1 MEVDQ
6 PLSAEICVICEKA
19 IDTGPGAKPSRTLQE
34 KAVTKLR
41 ESSVARRDKRMQKSL
56 KNVTNITV
64 HDSCRSNYS
73 RLPSNSRKSHQT
85 VEKSKPDPISTRS
98 TKKDDFPFTEKCFI
112 CGCDAGSDFELK
124 QKKLELHKQRRV
136 SRVTRNATRQSL
148 LDICQQR
155 KDYESDT
162 VFERINNVPD
172 LVKVD
177 ARYHSDCF
185 PKFCNYFS
193 HDQKGRP
200 LHPYVDDLT
209 QFIIRSILEDNDD
222 CQFSMRELIQRSGQ
236 DDVTD
241 FRHVQERLRR
251 YFHDS
256 VVFTNIRNDVII
268 TYIDK
273 SKQILS
279 DSWFRK
285 RCNDEAAE
293 REKIVKKAADI
304 ILDDIRGKVYDTGT
318 YKAPSNFLEDIHTDV
333 PHTLKIFLDT
343 VMIGKKKQ
351 SKKWDAQVCTVSHMI
366 ISAARPRTFISS
378 LQLGLSSVIH
388 KQHASRKLID
398 NLSFIGIC
406 ASYTETMLFEASL
419 VKDPES
425 LQLTQAFIQ
434 FAFDNAD
441 HNTQTLDGSNTFH
454 VMGGIMIVTPHSS
467 VTSLKQVT
475 RLKKIPKAVELAGS
489 GVMELQKYSS
499 PISQGMDNVIMKI
512 LGYNETT
519 TPLALFK
526 PRDFTWLC
534 GKSLRPKDTKG
545 YNSFMEMVRECE
557 DFQISRILSLPIINN
572 PPSELDTVY
581 TALLYAD
588 QRARA
593 INQRHVPVTFDH
605 PLWMKSEFI
614 LENQDPNKPEDE
626 KLRCFG
632 VIGMFHLLM
641 STSKAISS
649 TMDGSGL
656 REIFALLFAENSLDS
671 IFAGKA
677 HDRAMRGHKLVMV
690 SIATLILRE
699 VQFSEAELA
708 TIDNV
713 LKNLENPDFDVIS
726 AMNSEVLRSMTE
738 KFLIACEDL
747 RKRSPTAELWIQYF
761 SFGILLFK
769 IVESYKRGDWNLL
782 METLQHTLPLFH
794 ATAHLN
800 YAKATHLFLQ
810 KMLSLEEIMDPM
822 EYDLYTRKQY
832 FTVRRRNIVC
842 SGNPPDLTIEQV
854 FMRTMKVAGGLT
866 HGRGVSEGVI
876 ARWIMSM
883 IVLTEVTY
891 AVEFFCSHGYAGSEQ
906 FSDDREAS
914 IKRDAQDLVKITDY
928 MNSHNPFDITDTQL
942 VVSIS
947 TGLCGD
953 SRVNCHQVLKVG
965 HSLLTG
971 TFNKKYKD
979 IHLKRKSK
987 IISIAAAQSSIP
999 VENDTVVID
1008 PTLLFQRLSM
1018 IIENKDDM
1026 KEHLKLELAPYPK
1039 ALFDQHG
1046 MSKTQK
1052 HKFIENFTPT
1062 IGAPQFPGMKYIIDG
1077 GFLLHK
1083 VVWHQGDIIDA
1094 ILQRFVK
1101 YIEKHYSQGS
1111 TVIFDGYPSIPD
1123 ARHIKSLERARR
1135 VKQNQAREA
1144 QSERGMPMPLSKDK
1158 YLSNE
1163 KNKNRLIQLLI
1174 EDLRAAGHTC
1184 EQADEDADT
1193 LIVNSAIRM
1202 SREMNVPAIIVG
1214 EDIDLLVILTQLAD
1228 EDDLVYFFK
1237 PGKGKTPSKYFS
1249 SRSFHP
1255 EHLTNLVAFFHAF
1268 CGCDTVSSI
1277 FGKGKNAIVKLFQNK
1292 PELVP
1297 LATPFNQEN
1306 ASVDTL
1312 VKNGTKI
1319 MARLYDPQGETDDLD
1334 EMRYKYFKSKTTKL
1348 SFKLETL
1355 PPTRKATKQHILRT
1369 FLQIQLWHGNSTI
1382 TAKDFGWFEYMTP
1395 TGVRC
1400 LKPVYVEDNIM
1411 IPPTLMQQIFCGC
1424 ETGCSKKI
1432 CKCVRLGV
1440 PCTDLCKNC
1449 HGTDCQNVPYFNLEV
1464 PTDDLNVDQDT
1475 VEILNDSQLHDE
1487 STQVAIQSEEQST
1500 STDYRRRDEST
1511 STDE

>member
-1 MEVDQ
+1 MEVDR

-19 IDTGPGAKPSRTLQE
+19 IDTGPGAKPSRTQQE

-56 KNVTNITV
+56 KNVTIITV
-64 HDSCRSNYS
+64 HDSCRSDSS
-73 RLPSNSRKSHQT
+73 RSPSNSRNSRQTGKKSN
-85 VEKSKPDPISTRS
+85 PNPISTRS
-98 TKKDDFPFTEKCFI
+98 TKEADFTFTEKCFI

-136 SRVTRNATRQSL
+136 SRVTQNTTRQSL
-148 LDICQQR
+148 LDISQQR
-155 KDYESDT
+155 KDHEGDT

-172 LVKVD
+172 LVERD

-185 PKFCNYFS
+185 RRFCKHFS
-193 HDQKGRP
+193 HDRKGRP

-241 FRHVQERLRR
+241 FRHVQERLRL

-256 VVFTNIRNDVII
+256 V
-268 TYIDK
+268 
-273 SKQILS
+273 
-279 DSWFRK
+279 FRK

-293 REKIVKKAADI
+293 REKIVKKVADI
-304 ILDDIRGKVYDTGT
+304 ILDDIRGKVYNTDT

-333 PHTLKIFLDT
+333 PHTLEIFLDT
-343 VMIGKKKQ
+343 VMI
-351 SKKWDAQVCTVSHMI
+351 SKKNG
-366 ISAARPRTFISS
+366 
-378 LQLGLSSVIH
+378 LGLSSVIH

-398 NLSFIGIC
+398 SLPFIGIC
-406 ASYTETMLFEASL
+406 ASYTETMLFEASI
-419 VKDPES
+419 VKDPGS

-434 FAFDNAD
+434 FAFDDAD
-441 HNTQTLDGSNTFH
+441 HNTQTLDGSHTFH

-475 RLKKIPKAVELAGS
+475 RLKKMPKAVESAGS
-489 GVMELQKYSS
+489 GVMELQKYSG

-512 LGYNETT
+512 LGYDEAT

-526 PRDFTWLC
+526 PRDFKWLC
-534 GKSLRPKDTKG
+534 SKSFRPKDKKG

-557 DFQISRILSLPIINN
+557 DFQISRILSLPMINN

-581 TALLYAD
+581 TALLHAD
-588 QRARA
+588 QRARE

-632 VIGMFHLLM
+632 VIGMFHLVM

-690 SIATLILRE
+690 SMSTLILRE
-699 VQFSEAELA
+699 VQFSDAELA

-713 LKNLENPDFDVIS
+713 LKNLGNPDFDGIS
-726 AMNSEVLRSMTE
+726 AMNSEVLRSMTK
-738 KFLIACEDL
+738 KFLIVCEDL

-769 IVESYKRGDWNLL
+769 IVESYKEGDWNLL

-832 FTVRRRNIVC
+832 FTVRRRNILC

-854 FMRTMKVAGGLT
+854 FMRTMKVAEGLT

-891 AVEFFCSHGYAGSEQ
+891 AV
-906 FSDDREAS
+906 
-914 IKRDAQDLVKITDY
+914 
-928 MNSHNPFDITDTQL
+928 M
-942 VVSIS
+942 
-947 TGLCGD
+947 
-953 SRVNCHQVLKVG
+953 
-965 HSLLTG
+965 G

-979 IHLKRKSK
+979 IHLKRRSK

-1101 YIEKHYSQGS
+1101 HIEKHFSQGR

-1163 KNKNRLIQLLI
+1163 KNKNRLIQLLT

-1228 EDDLVYFFK
+1228 EHDLVYSFE

-1255 EHLTNLVAFFHAF
+1255 EHLSNSVAFFHAF

-1277 FGKGKNAIVKLFQNK
+1277 FGKGKNAIVRLFQNK
-1292 PELVP
+1292 PELIP

-1312 VKNGTKI
+1312 VKNGTRI

-1334 EMRYKYFKSKTTKL
+1334 EMRYKYFRLKTTKL
-1348 SFKLETL
+1348 SSELETL

-1369 FLQIQLWHGNSTI
+1369 FFQIQLWHGNSTI
-1382 TAKDFGWFEYMTP
+1382 SAKDFGWFEYVTP

-1424 ETGCSKKI
+1424 ETGCSEKI

-1440 PCTDLCKNC
+1440 PCSDLCKNC
-1449 HGTDCQNVPYFNLEV
+1449 HGTDCQNVPYFNLGV

-1475 VEILNDSQLHDE
+1475 VGILNDSQLHDE
-1487 STQVAIQSEEQST
+1487 STRVAIQSEEQST
-1500 STDYRRRDEST
+1500 STDFRRRDEST